1 MRVRK
6 LRVLRLKYHI
16 SLTELSQTSGLSS
29 QRISQLELSTGHV
42 TDGTVQKLLDGLD
55 QAISQRLQSQF
66 ALQADFQKHRDSLME
81 LVGETDHVI

>member
-1 MRVRK
+1 MHVRK

-42 TDGTVQKLLDGLD
+42 TDGTVHKLLDGLE
-55 QAISQRLQSQF
+55 QAHKMPP
-66 ALQADFQKHRDSLME
+66 AQAGRTGTASRRGCPSRTSLA
-81 LVGETDHVI
+81 G

>member
-16 SLTELSQTSGLSS
+16 SLTELSQASGLSS

-42 TDGTVQKLLDGLD
+42 TDGTVQKLLNGLE
-55 QAISQRLQSQF
+55 QTISQRLQSQF
-66 ALQADFQKHRDSLME
+66 ALQTDFQKHRDSLME

>member
-29 QRISQLELSTGHV
+29 QRISQLELSGYV
-42 TDGTVQKLLDGLD
+42 TDGTVQKLLDGLE

-81 LVGETDHVI
+81 LVGETNHVI

>member
-42 TDGTVQKLLDGLD
+42 TDVTVQKLLEGLE
-55 QAISQRLQSQF
+55 QAIRQRLQRQL
-66 ALQADFQKHRDSLME
+66 ALQADFQNHRDSLME
-81 LVGETDHVI
+81 LVGETDYVI

>member
-1 MRVRK
+1 MHVRK

-16 SLTELSQTSGLSS
+16 SLTELSQASGLSS

-42 TDGTVQKLLDGLD
+42 TDGTVQKLLGGLE
-55 QAISQRLQSQF
+55 QAISQRLQSQL
-66 ALQADFQKHRDSLME
+66 ALQADFQIHRDSLME

>member
-1 MRVRK
+1 MHVRN

-42 TDGTVQKLLDGLD
+42 TDGTVQKLLDGLE
-55 QAISQRLQSQF
+55 QAISQRLQSQL
-66 ALQADFQKHRDSLME
+66 ALQADFQKHQNSLME